1 MYQDFT
7 AEQIA
12 AGQKFCREHG
22 CREDC
27 PLFFWPE
34 CDDCDDCDGD
44 DCRCKYEVEDDDID
58 RFLIDG

>member
-27 PLFFWPE
+27 PLFFYPE
-34 CDDCDDCDGD
+34 GD
-44 DCRCKYEVEDDDID
+44 DPYDEDGYCKYEIEDDETD